1 VDLGVCNIQFSLR
14 RSGFFFSFLSFISPL
29 ILIFLVEL
37 GQQDVRSVAQD
48 FYHLKAAFKHEAEA
62 QHVEAMFFFV
72 ESDSGIFLE
81 GLLCEL

>member
-1 VDLGVCNIQFSLR
+1 
-14 RSGFFFSFLSFISPL
+14 
-29 ILIFLVEL
+29 
-37 GQQDVRSVAQD
+37 VAQD

-81 GLLCEL
+81 GLLCKL